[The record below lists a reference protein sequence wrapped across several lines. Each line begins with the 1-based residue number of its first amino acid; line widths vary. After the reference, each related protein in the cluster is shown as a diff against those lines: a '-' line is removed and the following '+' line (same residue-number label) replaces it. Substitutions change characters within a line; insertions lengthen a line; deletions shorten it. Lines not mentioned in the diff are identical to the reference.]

1 MSPRKQLKNKSKLGG
16 KRRKKEDSAWKEII
30 EKFFEEL
37 MQLLFPGIHD
47 AIDFSKPREFLNTEM
62 RPIAPFNDMGDR
74 TADVLVKVQLKSGT
88 YSYICIFI
96 HIEVQ
101 SEPQEH
107 FMERMYIYNYRYYDK
122 RLEIGTPVISLAI
135 LTDDDENYR
144 PNEYRVS
151 FCDFDLRMKIPIV
164 KIMDFKWEKRHRE
177 RLEKATGPMAL
188 VIKAQLKSIELK
200 KAGEDIRYEAVKEL
214 IRECYRAGYSSND
227 IYPLVKFIEWVI
239 RISKENEKR
248 LKEEIVK
255 IEEVYNMPYL
265 ASWER
270 SARRKGKIEGKV
282 EGLEEGMVKKAKETA
297 RNLLEMHFD
306 IDKIAKVTGLKKEE
320 VKKLASAFN

>member
-1 MSPRKQLKNKSKLGG
+1 MSTRKQLKNKPKPG

-37 MQLLFPGIHD
+37 LGLLFPDIHD
-47 AIDFSKPREFLNTEM
+47 AIDFSKTPEFLNTEM
-62 RPIAPFNDMGDR
+62 RPIAPFSDMGNR

-88 YSYICIFI
+88 YSYIRIFI

-101 SEPQEH
+101 AEPREY

-122 RLEIGTPVISLAI
+122 RLEIGTPVISVAI
-135 LTDDDENYR
+135 LTDDDDNYR
-144 PNEYRVS
+144 PDEYRVS
-151 FCDFDLRMKIPIV
+151 FCGFDLRMKIPVV
-164 KIMDFKWEKRHRE
+164 KIMDFKWKKEHRE

-188 VIKAQLKSIELK
+188 VIKAQIKSIELK
-200 KAGEDIRYEAVKEL
+200 KAGEDTRYETVKEL
-214 IRECYRAGYSSND
+214 IRECYRAGYSSAD

-239 RISKENEKR
+239 RISRENEKR

-255 IEEVYNMPYL
+255 IEEDYNMPYL

-270 SARRKGKIEGKV
+270 SARRKGKIEGY
-282 EGLEEGMVKKAKETA
+282 EEGMEKKAKDDA
-297 RNLLEMHFD
+297 KKMIDRGFDLEVVMD
-306 IDKIAKVTGLKKEE
+306 ISGLSKEE
-320 VKKLASAFN
+320 IMKL